1 MRKRKQTYPP
11 ARTSTGQRSTNRAM
25 PMERPTVVS
34 IDVHAL
40 AGAGGFAV
48 GDRVRING
56 TGLYAGETAVVEALT
71 GTAIPSVF
79 VRTDAGG
86 TRRVRTID
94 VERLPAEEGRGLPAE
109 DRQGLPADDRQGL
122 GAEGRRAQ

>member
-11 ARTSTGQRSTNRAM
+11 ARTATSQRAANRDV
-25 PMERPTVVS
+25 PFQRPTVVS
-34 IDVHAL
+34 IDL
-40 AGAGGFAV
+40 AARAGGGDFAV

-56 TGLYAGETAVVEALT
+56 TGLYAGETAVVEALA

-94 VERLPAEEGRGLPAE
+94 VEKLPAGDGPA
-109 DRQGLPADDRQGL
+109 
-122 GAEGRRAQ
+122 